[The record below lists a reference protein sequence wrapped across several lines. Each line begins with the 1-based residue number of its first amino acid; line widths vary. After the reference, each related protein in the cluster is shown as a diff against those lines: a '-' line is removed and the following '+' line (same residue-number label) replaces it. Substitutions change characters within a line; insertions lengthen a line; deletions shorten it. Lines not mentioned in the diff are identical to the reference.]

1 MRTRV
6 SVTGGG
12 AAAACA
18 AYTRAMYADA
28 LRIEATPCY
37 DEFSTNTL
45 PGEVLSDC
53 HSIKGV
59 EILKEICW

>member
-6 SVTGGG
+6 SVMGGR

-18 AYTRAMYADA
+18 ACTRTMYTDA
-28 LRIEATPCY
+28 LRIDALHICAPCY

-45 PGEVLSDC
+45 PGEVLSD
-53 HSIKGV
+53 
-59 EILKEICW
+59 

>member
-6 SVTGGG
+6 SATGGR

-18 AYTRAMYADA
+18 ACTRTMYTDA
-28 LRIEATPCY
+28 LRIDALRISAPCY

-45 PGEVLSDC
+45 PGEALSD
-53 HSIKGV
+53 
-59 EILKEICW
+59 